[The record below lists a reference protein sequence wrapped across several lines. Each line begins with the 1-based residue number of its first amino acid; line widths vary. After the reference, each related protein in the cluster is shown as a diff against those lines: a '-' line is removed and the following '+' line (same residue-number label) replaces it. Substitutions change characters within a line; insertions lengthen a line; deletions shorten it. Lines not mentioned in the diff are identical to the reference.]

1 MSVQVRRIQLDTEH
15 DNQKWVV
22 LEGYI
27 EGYPQVTKRR
37 SINRAALA
45 DGSLTLAAEKAKL
58 VADVEEYFRRDQ
70 YDVEKELQ
78 NL

>member
-1 MSVQVRRIQLDTEH
+1 MIQVKRILFDNDH
-15 DNQKWVV
+15 DNQKWIV
-22 LEGYI
+22 LEGYV

-37 SINRAALA
+37 TINRAALA
-45 DGSLTLAAEKAKL
+45 DGSLNLESEKEKL

-70 YDVEKELQ
+70 YDVEKELE